1 MVTFNQVLS
10 GSDVN
15 TQEHTQVM
23 FRSIIYGINTLHVHV
38 THLWP
43 DSLSLGG

>member
-23 FRSIIYGINTLHVHV
+23 
-38 THLWP
+38 
-43 DSLSLGG
+43 LGASYME